1 MLRNARIFTCIV
13 VPLIEIDP
21 TYALDNSCYKTFF
34 RIFRTQQR
42 AISLQ
47 IQVDYDS
54 FGVKTMQTNVQQSG
68 SNRNEN

>member
-1 MLRNARIFTCIV
+1 MLRNALIFTCNV

-54 FGVKTMQTNVQQSG
+54 FWSQNDANAHQSG